1 MNGCLFVCS
10 SVCLSV
16 FGPILF
22 TCMSTVDWKFRDNAV
37 AAVAGNS
44 IFCFS
49 PAVTATAA
57 VEVAAS
63 SSSSSSS
70 SAKLKY
76 VPALPQ
82 SGHIRPVVPLE
93 PLSLLN
99 PAATSAA
106 AAAAVADITSSSS
119 SSSTNSGLKFDP
131 GLIKEEPGV
140 TVSKSSVNAAISKRS
155 ADLTTDGD
163 VEQQSNKAPRTAS
176 MSAATSKNFVDLA
189 TSDDDDVEPQRK
201 KAPRAAVAP
210 RLKCPCFNVKDN
222 VHCRLQGLHSAHE
235 MRQEHHAQWG
245 CFKGSCSAKLHHSCL
260 KSYNPCFVCHQRR
273 AARKELTGLLA
284 SFEGINLDKRKIEP
298 EPALQR
304 VYDHYMIEEVPELKA
319 LSPTQF
325 QAKLWEVP
333 NPATGGTYVVFG
345 IWKTCMQH
353 SMVINLW
360 STNLIFQLNGVIFG
374 R

>member
-1 MNGCLFVCS
+1 MGVYPF
-10 SVCLSV
+10 VCLSV
-16 FGPILF
+16 SGSIWFA
-22 TCMSTVDWKFRDNAV
+22 CMSTGDGKFRDNAV

-57 VEVAAS
+57 VEVAA

-106 AAAAVADITSSSS
+106 AAAAAAAAVADITS

-140 TVSKSSVNAAISKRS
+140 TVSKSSVTAAISKRS
-155 ADLTTDGD
+155 ADLTTDDDD
-163 VEQQSNKAPRTAS
+163 VEQQTKKAPRAAS
-176 MSAATSKNFVDLA
+176 MSAATSKDWVDLV
-189 TSDDDDVEPQRK
+189 TSDDDDNDDDDVEPQRK

-260 KSYNPCFVCHQRR
+260 KSYNPCLFCLPSAQSGQKRTDWI
-273 AARKELTGLLA
+273 AR
-284 SFEGINLDKRKIEP
+284 I
-298 EPALQR
+298 
-304 VYDHYMIEEVPELKA
+304 V
-319 LSPTQF
+319 
-325 QAKLWEVP
+325 
-333 NPATGGTYVVFG
+333 
-345 IWKTCMQH
+345 
-353 SMVINLW
+353 
-360 STNLIFQLNGVIFG
+360 
-374 R
+374 